1 MKQSTYTVLENRQ
14 IAKAT
19 FLMRLQGDTSAF
31 TTPGQFLNLSL
42 PGYYLRRP
50 FSICDWQAGEAT
62 IIYKVLGQGSG
73 EMTAFAPGVALDV
86 LTGLGNGFN
95 LDKSGDRPL
104 LIGGGVGVPPL
115 YRLAKELI
123 AQGKQVTVALG
134 FGSGD
139 EVFYQEEFSALGAQ
153 VHVATLDGSAGM
165 KGLVTD
171 ACDLNACSHFYA
183 CGPTAM
189 LKAIC
194 EQAPGPGELSLE
206 ERMGCGFGAC
216 MGCTVFTTTG
226 PQRVC
231 KEGPVFTREVLGW

>member
-1 MKQSTYTVLENRQ
+1 MKQSTYTILENRQ

-19 FLMRLQGDTSAF
+19 CLMRLSGDTSAF
-31 TTPGQFLNLSL
+31 TNPGQFLNITL
-42 PGYYLRRP
+42 PGHYLRRP

-86 LTGLGNGFN
+86 LSGLGNGFN

-115 YRLAKELI
+115 YRLAKELG
-123 AQGKQVTVALG
+123 AQGKAVTVALG

-139 EVFYQEEFSALGAQ
+139 EVFFKEEFEALGAR
-153 VHVATLDGSAGM
+153 VLVATMDGTAGI

-171 ACDLNACSHFYA
+171 ACDLKACTYFYA

-194 EQAPGPGELSLE
+194 KQAPGSGELSLE

-216 MGCTVFTTTG
+216 MGCTVFTTEG

>member
-1 MKQSTYTVLENRQ
+1 MARG
-14 IAKAT
+14 
-19 FLMRLQGDTSAF
+19 R
-31 TTPGQFLNLSL
+31 
-42 PGYYLRRP
+42 
-50 FSICDWQAGEAT
+50 
-62 IIYKVLGQGSG
+62 
-73 EMTAFAPGVALDV
+73 
-86 LTGLGNGFN
+86 
-95 LDKSGDRPL
+95 
-104 LIGGGVGVPPL
+104 
-115 YRLAKELI
+115 
-123 AQGKQVTVALG
+123 QVTVALG

-153 VHVATLDGSAGM
+153 VHVATLDGSAGIQ
-165 KGLVTD
+165 GLVTD
-171 ACDLNACSHFYA
+171 VCDLDACSYFYA

-216 MGCTVFTTTG
+216 MGCTVITQEG

>member
-1 MKQSTYTVLENRQ
+1 VKQSTYTVLENRQ

-73 EMTAFAPGVALDV
+73 EMTAFVPGVALDV
-86 LTGLGNGFN
+86 LTGLGKGFK
-95 LDKSGDRPL
+95 LDKSGDKPL

-139 EVFYQEEFSALGAQ
+139 EVFYREEFSALGAE
-153 VHVATLDGSAGM
+153 VRVATMDGSAGM

-171 ACDLNACSHFYA
+171 ACDLHACSYFYA

>member
-1 MKQSTYTVLENRQ
+1 MKQASYTILENRQ
-14 IAKAT
+14 IARAT
-19 FLMRLQGDTSAF
+19 FLMRLSGDTGAF
-31 TTPGQFLNLSL
+31 TRPGQFLNLSL
-42 PGYYLRRP
+42 PGHYLRRP

-73 EMTAFAPGVALDV
+73 EMTAFAPGLQLDV

-95 LDKSGDRPL
+95 LAASGDKPL

-139 EVFYQEEFSALGAQ
+139 EVFYREEYEALGAK
-153 VHVATLDGSAGM
+153 VLVATMDGSAGT

-171 ACDLNACSHFYA
+171 VCDLSACSYFYT

-194 EQAPGPGELSLE
+194 EKAPGPGELSLE

-226 PQRVC
+226 PLRVC

>member
-19 FLMRLQGDTSAF
+19 YLMRLSGDTGAF
-31 TTPGQFLNLSL
+31 IKPGQFLNITL
-42 PGYYLRRP
+42 PGHYLRRP
-50 FSICDWQAGEAT
+50 FSICDWQPGEAT
-62 IIYKVLGQGSG
+62 LIYKVLGQGSG
-73 EMTAFAPGVALDV
+73 EMTAFAPGVQLDV
-86 LTGLGNGFN
+86 LSGLGNGFS

-115 YRLAKELI
+115 YRLARELI
-123 AQGKQVTVALG
+123 ARGKAVTVALG
-134 FGSGD
+134 FGSGE
-139 EVFYQEEFSALGAQ
+139 EVFYREEFLALGAT
-153 VHVATLDGSAGM
+153 VLVATLDGTAGI

-171 ACDLNACSHFYA
+171 ACDFAACSYFYA

-194 EQAPGPGELSLE
+194 QQAKGPGELSLE

-216 MGCTVFTTTG
+216 MGCTVFTTKG
-226 PQRVC
+226 PLRVC

>member
-1 MKQSTYTVLENRQ
+1 MKQSTYTILENRQ

-19 FLMRLQGDTSAF
+19 CLMRLSGDTSAF
-31 TTPGQFLNLSL
+31 TKPGQFLNITL
-42 PGYYLRRP
+42 PGHYLRRP
-50 FSICDWQAGEAT
+50 FSICDWQKGEAT

-73 EMTAFAPGVALDV
+73 EMTAFASGVALDV
-86 LTGLGNGFN
+86 LSGLGNGFN

-115 YRLAKELI
+115 YRLAKEL
-123 AQGKQVTVALG
+123 AARGKAVTVALG

-139 EVFYQEEFSALGAQ
+139 EVFFKEEFEALGAR
-153 VHVATLDGSAGM
+153 VLVATMDGTAGI

-171 ACDLNACSHFYA
+171 ACDLKACTYFYA

-194 EQAPGPGELSLE
+194 KQAPGSGELSLE

-216 MGCTVFTTTG
+216 MGCTVFTTEG

>member
-14 IAKAT
+14 IARAT

-73 EMTAFAPGVALDV
+73 DMTAFAPGVALDV

-115 YRLAKELI
+115 YRLARELI

-153 VHVATLDGSAGM
+153 VQVATLDGSAGIQ
-165 KGLVTD
+165 GLVTD
-171 ACDLNACSHFYA
+171 VCDLDACSYFYA

-216 MGCTVFTTTG
+216 MGCTVITQEG

>member
-1 MKQSTYTVLENRQ
+1 MKQSSYTVLENRQ

-73 EMTAFAPGVALDV
+73 EMTAFAPGVSLDV
-86 LTGLGNGFN
+86 LTGLGKGFN

-115 YRLAKELI
+115 YRLAKELV
-123 AQGKQVTVALG
+123 ARGRQVTVALG

-139 EVFYQEEFSALGAQ
+139 EVFYKEEFSALGAE
-153 VHVATLDGSAGM
+153 VRVATMDGSAGM

-171 ACDLNACSHFYA
+171 ACDLRACSYFYA

-194 EQAPGPGELSLE
+194 EQAPGLGELSLE
-206 ERMGCGFGAC
+206 ERMGCGFGTC
-216 MGCTVFTTTG
+216 MGCTVITLEG

>member
-1 MKQSTYTVLENRQ
+1 MKQSTYTILENRQ

-73 EMTAFAPGVALDV
+73 EMTAFAPGVTLDV
-86 LTGLGNGFN
+86 LTGLGKGFN

-115 YRLAKELI
+115 YRLARELV
-123 AQGKQVTVALG
+123 ARGRQVTVALG
-134 FGSGD
+134 FGSVD

-153 VHVATLDGSAGM
+153 VQVATMDGSAGTQ
-165 KGLVTD
+165 GLVTD
-171 ACDLNACSHFYA
+171 VCDLDACSYFYA

-216 MGCTVFTTTG
+216 MGCTVITQEG